1 MVNIVMQVVNPQVIS
16 GKRVLLRFDIDVAL
30 RLRSGSSTSFEVT
43 EDFKLRAGLPTLKLC
58 LENAKQVILMGHIGR
73 PEGKVVPELSV
84 EPVRQWLPK
93 DKKLTVL
100 ENLRFDPREEV
111 CDLAFAKELACMGDI
126 YINEAFGSYRPAVS
140 TTILP
145 TLLPHYA
152 GLNFAREVEK
162 LTVVK
167 ENPQKPFI
175 AIMGGAKVK
184 EKLVV
189 IKTLAEKADAVLIG
203 GKLVSEIREQGLEL
217 PKNVLIGKLNENGF
231 DIAPETVEAWGVLI
245 SKAAQIIWNGPLGKF
260 EDPKY
265 NATQKI
271 AQMILDSNAEIV
283 IGGGDAVAALGQ
295 YGMLAKTEEKALVSV
310 GGGAMLRFLADG
322 TLPTIEVLN

>member
-1 MVNIVMQVVNPQVIS
+1 MMQIVNSPLVS
-16 GKRVLLRFDIDVAL
+16 GKKVLLRFDIDVAIAN
-30 RLRSGSSTSFEVT
+30 GKVT

-58 LENAKQVILMGHIGR
+58 LESAEQVILMGHIGR
-73 PEGKVVPELSV
+73 PDGKVVPELSV
-84 EPVRQWLPK
+84 EPVRVWFAEQGISGSNFRI
-93 DKKLTVL
+93 L
-100 ENLRFDPREEV
+100 ENLRFDPREEA
-111 CDLAFAKELACMGDI
+111 CDLGFAGEIANMGDI

-162 LTVVK
+162 LTAVNNSPK
-167 ENPQKPFI
+167 KPFL

-189 IKTLAEKADAVLIG
+189 IKTLAGKADAVLIG
-203 GKLVSEIREQGLEL
+203 GKLITEIREENLTL
-217 PKNVLIGKLNENGF
+217 PKNVLIGKLNEDGF
-231 DIAPETVEAWGVLI
+231 DIAPETVEAWGGLI

-265 NATQKI
+265 NATQRI

-283 IGGGDAVAALGQ
+283 IGGGDAAAALSR
-295 YGMLAKTEEKALVSV
+295 YGLLKEAEKKAFVSV
-310 GGGAMLRFLADG
+310 GGGAMLKFLTDG
-322 TLPTIEVLN
+322 TLPTIEVLK